1 MAYLQ
6 ELLRTQE
13 TQLSIQQNNQQFI
26 GLRSGEAYAQYF
38 PTWEVT
44 APQYQVPIAWSLSQL
59 GYRTNEVAYACITL
73 KMKSI
78 SEPRVRIWDKDEEE
92 FIDDGDN
99 EEFFRFMEQPC
110 PDITE
115 TDFHSAN
122 QMYLDIAGVLAWEK
136 NMSNGGQLLDIWPMM
151 PQYCSYMRG
160 EGRLLRAIRYQ
171 PYTGL
176 PYLDIDRSRVV
187 LMMYADPNYFGLKP
201 LSPTMVLSDVI
212 KVDNDMTTMLETFIQ
227 NGAFVSGILASDQ
240 IINESDA
247 RFAKERFRES
257 HGGPNKA
264 GDVVVTGKGL
274 KFERMGQT
282 FREMVFPEVDARS
295 ETRICMGYSVPPIL
309 VSAKSGMD
317 RATYSNYEQARKA
330 WYEEYVTS
338 QWKFLA
344 ERYTKDILIHF
355 DSNPRHVLKFD
366 TKEVKALQEDRTNTW
381 KRATEAYK
389 ARVIVRNDALVE
401 MGLEQI
407 EDEEIGKEYYSTAME
422 QVSLSMEDNLDEPNA
437 PVTVDN
443 KVKVTGQDRIKV
455 SEEDKIEEEKHFRAF
470 AKRRLKENKASDIGE
485 FEFKYVS
492 SLRQRQLLS
501 EFGVPDMESEMVLK
515 ALLETVKAIKE
526 NRKPQD
532 ISIKAVLP
540 ELPASIVNIENVIPE
555 QKTQEIPPANI
566 TINVEPTPVNIN
578 PKVEVKTPMLKS
590 STTTKKVKRD
600 NGNNIDGT
608 IDKTQYEYEG

>member
-6 ELLRTQE
+6 ELLRAQE
-13 TQLSIQQNNQQFI
+13 QQIQQQGINSTNFI

-44 APQYQVPIAWSLSQL
+44 TPQYQVPVAWSLSQL
-59 GYRTNEVAYACITL
+59 GYRTNEVAYACISL
-73 KMKSI
+73 KMKTI
-78 SEPRVRIWDKDEEE
+78 SEPRIRIWDKEEEE

-99 EEFFRFMEQPC
+99 EEFFRFMEEPC

-136 NMSNGGQLLDIWPMM
+136 DTTNNGSLKAIWPMM

-160 EGRLLRAIRYQ
+160 EGRLMRAIRYQ

-201 LSPTMVLSDVI
+201 LSPTMVMADII
-212 KVDNDMTTMLETFIQ
+212 KVDNDMTTMLQTFIR
-227 NGAFVSGILASDQ
+227 NGAFVSGILSSEQ
-240 IINESDA
+240 VINAEDA
-247 RFAKERFRES
+247 RFAKERFREA
-257 HGGPNKA
+257 HGGVNNA

-355 DSNPRHVLKFD
+355 DSNTNHVLKFD
-366 TKEVKALQEDRTNTW
+366 THDVKALQEDRTNTW

-407 EDEEIGKEYYSTAME
+407 EDEEIGNEYYSTAME

-437 PVTVDN
+437 PITGE
-443 KVKVTGQDRIKV
+443 KELEVTGQNRMKV
-455 SEEDKIEEEKHFRAF
+455 SEKEETEKIEEEKHFRAF
-470 AKRRLKENKASDIGE
+470 AKRRIKENKSNDIGE
-485 FEFKYVS
+485 FEFKYIDS
-492 SLRQRQLLS
+492 KRQRQLLS
-501 EFGVPDMESEMVLK
+501 EFGVPDMESEIILK
-515 ALLETVKAIKE
+515 ALLETVKAIRE

-532 ISIKAVLP
+532 ISIMANM
-540 ELPASIVNIENVIPE
+540 PAPILHVEMPE
-555 QKTQEIPPANI
+555 QKTMELPTPNI
-566 TINVEPTPVNIN
+566 TINVEPTPIQNNVAVNI
-578 PKVEVKTPMLKS
+578 PKIKS
-590 STTTKKVKRD
+590 STTAKKVKRD
-600 NGNNIDGT
+600 GGNNIEGT
-608 IDKTQYEYEG
+608 IDKTEYEYEDDK